1 MKTLAT
7 LVLVTAAVFAAT
19 PSAQA
24 NELSLTTVNTPGVR
38 AFAAELLNQQMVELK
53 VAIVEQSQKALAEL
67 ASTLV
72 KAADTEKETVLVVAK
87 VD

>member
-7 LVLVTAAVFAAT
+7 LVLVTTAAFAVT
-19 PSAQA
+19 PAAQA
-24 NELSLTTVNTPGVR
+24 NELILPSVNTQAVSVL
-38 AFAAELLNQQMVELK
+38 AAELMSQQMAELK

-67 ASTLV
+67 ATTLV
-72 KAADTEKETVLVVAK
+72 TTTETEKEAVIAVAK

>member
-7 LVLVTAAVFAAT
+7 LVFVTAAAFAAT

-24 NELSLTTVNTPGVR
+24 NELSLPAVDTEAVS
-38 AFAAELLNQQMVELK
+38 AFAAELMSQQMAELK
-53 VAIVEQSQKALAEL
+53 VAILQQSQKALAEL
-67 ASTLV
+67 ETTL
-72 KAADTEKETVLVVAK
+72 ATTTETEKDAVIAVAK